1 MKEKVNTMSLVE
13 RINQDV
19 KEAMKAKD
27 KETLKVIRMLKAAL
41 QKEQIE
47 QTEPL
52 SAEQELTIINREMKQ
67 RRDSLAEFAKAERQD
82 LVEALEAEIKVVE
95 RYLPEQLSLEALT
108 EKIKEI
114 MTQVGATSKAD
125 FGKVMGAAAAQLKGQ
140 ADGKQINE
148 IVKQLLN

>member
-1 MKEKVNTMSLVE
+1 MTLVE

-19 KEAMKAKD
+19 KDAMKAKD
-27 KETLKVIRMLKAAL
+27 KDTLKVIRMLKAAL
-41 QKEQIE
+41 QKEQLE
-47 QTEPL
+47 QSEPL
-52 SAEQELTIINREMKQ
+52 TAEQELTIINREMKQ

-114 MTQVGATSKAD
+114 IAQLGATSKAD
-125 FGKVMGAAAAQLKGQ
+125 FGKVMGVAAAQLKGQ
-140 ADGKQINE
+140 ADGKQINAV
-148 IVKQLLN
+148 VKELLN